1 MLDGVVVS
9 ESKAQKDE
17 LILEGNDVQNVS
29 QSGMQGSYNCHGLI
43 LTPLQRRRSRVSV
56 GYGTRISVNSWT
68 VSTCPT
74 RPLLYSINL
83 TYTPFPLFPPGGG
96 SSLYSLHSKV
106 CMSHVLTTMLSLY
119 DFDHVSTPSF
129 ARGNQAG

>member
-29 QSGMQGSYNCHGLI
+29 QSGASYLLANSGQYSSYV
-43 LTPLQRRRSRVSV
+43 QRRPFTVSA

-68 VSTCPT
+68 VSTFRRR
-74 RPLLYSINL
+74 RPSSRMLDYSFS
-83 TYTPFPLFPPGGG
+83 PFSVGGVG
-96 SSLYSLHSKV
+96 S
-106 CMSHVLTTMLSLY
+106 CIFTQNFRMSHVLTTMLCHHMTTIMRVLGTS
-119 DFDHVSTPSF
+119 V
-129 ARGNQAG
+129 